1 MASTLRIRP
10 AIIEAKR
17 VQVEDVRLARL
28 IFEDGEGNRLTI
40 ELEED
45 QVEDLIDLL
54 EEVLERLRG

>member
-17 VQVEDVRLARL
+17 VQVEDIRLARL

-45 QVEDLIDLL
+45 QVENLIDLL
-54 EEVLERLRG
+54 EEVLEKLRR